1 MASTSAKSFTFL
13 TVSDRAI
20 LHDETVYSEPELFNP
35 YRFLTPDGKI
45 DPDVPKPEAA
55 FGFGRRICPGRFFS
69 YPAMW
74 INMASILSAFR
85 VEKPVDCHGNAI
97 EVVEG
102 FTHDAI
108 WYAVISATRMLQRLT
123 STQSSHSFRGG
134 VQASFKCFR

>member
-1 MASTSAKSFTFL
+1 MVSASEKNLTFL

-20 LHDETVYSEPELFNP
+20 LHDETVYPDPERFNP
-35 YRFLTPDGKI
+35 YRFLASDGKI

-74 INMASILSAFR
+74 INMASILSAFKI
-85 VEKPVDCHGNAI
+85 EKPVDCQGNVV

-123 STQSSHSFRGG
+123 STQPSHSF
-134 VQASFKCFR
+134 